1 MCRITTVIFYT
12 NTYVGIAIM
21 TCISIDRYLAMVHP
35 HRLTK
40 LRRVEVVRIICGLVW
55 FLVFCQTAPLLFK
68 KMVRTV
74 DGKETCMEYFNFEA
88 SPKLPYLLLL
98 ACTISYCIPL
108 GVIAC
113 CYTKINL
120 KLFKAAKRNPITSRF
135 GRNKRATNII
145 LLILITFVLCFSPYH
160 INIMQ
165 FMIRKI
171 YYQQTC
177 EEFKA
182 FKMSLQVTVSIMN
195 INCCLDPVIY
205 FFAVK
210 SYKQKLMSLFKTY
223 ISTSTFSSKTPSDS
237 MFLGYVIPVVTILVC
252 YSGLCWKLQ
261 ISTKQKQFADKSGRN
276 KKATRVIFFV
286 TLVFVICFSPY
297 HIDIVQHMI
306 KKLSYDPSCSE
317 QYAFQLSLHFT
328 VCLMNF
334 NSCMDPFIYFFAC
347 KGYKRKIMKILKRQ
361 VSASFSSVVK
371 TSPDGSTREIIDNKI
386 VLVTL
391 NSHKNKSQ
399 NSGKLETNTTV
410 EDFTNTEFQG
420 QGVS

>member
-1 MCRITTVIFYT
+1 MESTQLNEDLNNGTSNDSNCDVYICRNTAKFLFPIFYLAVFVVGIFGNVLVLYITFQKQQKVNSTSLYLINLAVSDTLFALALPGRITYYIREFDWPFGDLMCRITTVIFYT

-35 HRLTK
+35 HHLTK
-40 LRRVEVVRIICGLVW
+40 LRRVEVVKIICGLVW
-55 FLVFCQTAPLLFK
+55 FLVFCQTAPLLLK
-68 KMVRTV
+68 EMVRTV

-108 GVIAC
+108 GVIVC

-120 KLFKAAKRNPITSRF
+120 KLFNSAKHNPITSRS

-171 YYQQTC
+171 YYQPTC
-177 EEFKA
+177 EELKA

-195 INCCLDPVIY
+195 MNCCLDPIIY

-237 MFLGYVIPVVTILVC
+237 
-252 YSGLCWKLQ
+252 SS
-261 ISTKQKQFADKSGRN
+261 IS
-276 KKATRVIFFV
+276 
-286 TLVFVICFSPY
+286 
-297 HIDIVQHMI
+297 
-306 KKLSYDPSCSE
+306 
-317 QYAFQLSLHFT
+317 
-328 VCLMNF
+328 
-334 NSCMDPFIYFFAC
+334 
-347 KGYKRKIMKILKRQ
+347 
-361 VSASFSSVVK
+361 
-371 TSPDGSTREIIDNKI
+371 
-386 VLVTL
+386 
-391 NSHKNKSQ
+391 
-399 NSGKLETNTTV
+399 
-410 EDFTNTEFQG
+410 
-420 QGVS
+420 